1 MPLLNGYRILGRL
14 VYIGLDGEGN
24 LHITLKPSSR
34 VWAEASARFL
44 KSYEGSILKFK
55 VEAWR
60 NSGKRSETKRH
71 SKVLKASQ
79 SNTPLRRERDV

>member
-24 LHITLKPSSR
+24 LHIMLKPSSR

-55 VEAWR
+55 VEPWK
-60 NSGKRSETKRH
+60 NSGKRSEAKRH